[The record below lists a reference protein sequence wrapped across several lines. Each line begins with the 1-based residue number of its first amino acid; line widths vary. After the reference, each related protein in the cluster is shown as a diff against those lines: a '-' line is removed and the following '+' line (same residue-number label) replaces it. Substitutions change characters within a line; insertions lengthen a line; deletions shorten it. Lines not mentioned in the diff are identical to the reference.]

1 MMNIINILNQQIEN
15 DKLRFQELF
24 APYIKLIEIKENPKE
39 EDFLDA
45 KNKGTS
51 YIMKEKEN
59 VTEVKVAIE
68 IDTDLE
74 TIIKQDF

>member
-1 MMNIINILNQQIEN
+1 MNQQIEN
-15 DKLRFQELF
+15 DKNRFQELF
-24 APYIKLIEIKENPKE
+24 TPYIKLIEIKENPK

-68 IDTDLE
+68 MDTDLK
-74 TIIKQDF
+74 TITKQDF